1 VQFAK
6 QMADVLYNGE
16 SPYNIP
22 AFFQALLA
30 DLPTKSGC
38 DAKQVKQVLDYATIA
53 SNSMVKS
60 NAKPVKK
67 GKAKPQLKND
77 RNNNP
82 AMVANLMGGDSE
94 EEHEAD
100 EPAAGREEEADYD
113 FM

>member
-1 VQFAK
+1 
-6 QMADVLYNGE
+6 MAEILYNGE

-22 AFFQALLA
+22 EFFRTLLA
-30 DLPTKSGC
+30 ELPTKSGC
-38 DAKQVKQVLDYATIA
+38 DASQIKKVLDYATIA
-53 SNSMVKS
+53 SNSMVKQA
-60 NAKPVKK
+60 AKPQKK

-94 EEHEAD
+94 EEPVAEEEGAG
-100 EPAAGREEEADYD
+100 GREEEADYD